1 MPNIVGTWRA
11 IVATVN
17 RPNAP
22 QNYRTPPELL
32 AAVERRFG
40 KIEFDAAC
48 SPGNCVAARGYLHP
62 PCDALSVNWSADLI
76 DAIPGCA
83 ERYPLIFCN
92 PPFRL
97 SGAFA
102 KKHAEYEG
110 RSLLLVPASVGSRWF
125 LEHVHRRALVLPLV
139 GRVTFVGQAAPIN
152 RDLMLCAYG
161 FGREGDL
168 SPWDWR
174 KDVP

>member
-48 SPGNCVAARGYLHP
+48 TREDCVALRGYHYP
-62 PCDALSVNWSADLI
+62 EADALTQDWSADLP
-76 DAIPGCA
+76 D
-83 ERYPLIFCN
+83 RPLVWTN

-125 LEHVHRRALVLPLV
+125 LEHVHGRALVLPLV
-139 GRVTFVGQAAPIN
+139 GRVTFVGEATPIN
-152 RDLMLCAYG
+152 RDLMICAYG
-161 FGREGDL
+161 WYFGDELCIGFE
-168 SPWDWR
+168 PWDWR